1 MQSEWRGTMPGMII
15 RIPILPLM
23 LGRNRVAV
31 LLRHDRCHISD
42 DDVAKL
48 L

>member
-1 MQSEWRGTMPGMII
+1 MQSEWRGAIPGMII
-15 RIPILPLM
+15 RIPILLLM
-23 LGRNRVAV
+23 LGRNMVAV

-42 DDVAKL
+42 DAVAKL